1 MPPKFSL
8 QTVLDVRHSRVETLE
23 IELGGLLNAQQEGKE
38 MLAVLQSNHEAYL
51 NNLQEAQ
58 SGELDLFKIDHL
70 RANITEIQNRI
81 TQVQEALAILEAR
94 IADKQMEL
102 VIAKQAEETLKT
114 IKTKEIERF
123 NFELARSE
131 NKQQD
136 DVYISQAYR
145 NKQ

>member
-8 QTVLDVRHSRVETLE
+8 QTVLDVRHNRVETLE
-23 IELGGLLNAQQEGKE
+23 IELGGLLSAQQEGKD
-38 MLAVLQSNHEAYL
+38 MLTALQTNRMAYL
-51 NNLQEAQ
+51 SNLQEAQ

-70 RANITEIQNRI
+70 RANIKEIQNRI
-81 TQVQEALAILEAR
+81 TQVEEALVILEGR
-94 IADKQMEL
+94 IAEKQQEL
-102 VIAKQAEETLKT
+102 VTAKQAEETLKT
-114 IKTKEIERF
+114 IKMKEIERF
-123 NFELARSE
+123 KFEMARSE